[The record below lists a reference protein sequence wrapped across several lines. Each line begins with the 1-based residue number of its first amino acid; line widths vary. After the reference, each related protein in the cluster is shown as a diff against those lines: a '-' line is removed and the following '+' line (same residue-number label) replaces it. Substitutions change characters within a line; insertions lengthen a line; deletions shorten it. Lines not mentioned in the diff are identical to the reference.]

1 MGRFGKYPWGWGAR
15 GHGHFGAV
23 TGSSGMR
30 GDVLSHRQQGPGD
43 PVGSPVALPGVSP
56 LLRAATGRGIRR
68 AGGGDGVVIPVFSD
82 CPQRALPDP
91 VPSSMTPS
99 SSQQGVVDHRTA
111 WDYI

>member
-68 AGGGDGVVIPVFSD
+68 AGGGGTGWLFLFSVT
-82 CPQRALPDP
+82 
-91 VPSSMTPS
+91 VPKELFPTLC
-99 SSQQGVVDHRTA
+99 QA
-111 WDYI
+111 A